1 MSVTC
6 VFKGKYKTWKMQV
19 NGASI
24 NKECNSTPIL
34 LQQGMDSC
42 DDNEN
47 EPVNY
52 KEIRERKRDERGTGG
67 ESLPSLFLPSLEVTL
82 LDQARDLGEI
92 KR

>member
-1 MSVTC
+1 V
-6 VFKGKYKTWKMQV
+6 QV
-19 NGASI
+19 DGASI
-24 NKECNSTPIL
+24 NTECNSTPFL
-34 LQQGMDSC
+34 LQHGMDSS

-67 ESLPSLFLPSLEVTL
+67 SLPSLFLPSMEVTL